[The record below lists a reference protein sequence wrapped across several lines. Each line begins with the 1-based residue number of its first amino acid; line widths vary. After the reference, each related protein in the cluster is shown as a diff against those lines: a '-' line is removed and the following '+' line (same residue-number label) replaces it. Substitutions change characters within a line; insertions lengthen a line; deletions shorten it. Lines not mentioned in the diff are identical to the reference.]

1 MRELRIYLCAL
12 ALGCSGAAGAEEPPP
27 SEEEIGQVQTYLTP
41 EEARH
46 KIFPAAASFARQ
58 VKPIPAAVK
67 EELADELGR
76 AFAEDSLEV
85 YIALDQRQGV
95 LGYAVVSEEIGKF
108 RPITFMVGVA
118 PDFTV
123 REVAV
128 LVFRESRGSE
138 VRRSRFLS
146 QYRGKSPRDPV
157 RLNRDIIN
165 ISGATLSVRAL
176 NFGVKKVLIL
186 LQAMY
191 GPPQTGA
198 RR

>member
-1 MRELRIYLCAL
+1 MRIYLCVL
-12 ALGCSGAAGAEEPPP
+12 ALGCSGTLSAEEPRP

-41 EEARH
+41 EEARRQV
-46 KIFPAAASFARQ
+46 FPEAAAFVRQ
-58 VKPIPAAVK
+58 VQPLTPQMKAAA
-67 EELADELGR
+67 ADELGR

-85 YIALDQRQGV
+85 YIALDQDQGL

-118 PDFTV
+118 PDLSV
-123 REVAV
+123 RGVAV

-157 RLNRDIIN
+157 RLNRDIVN

-191 GPPQTGA
+191 GPPPTGA